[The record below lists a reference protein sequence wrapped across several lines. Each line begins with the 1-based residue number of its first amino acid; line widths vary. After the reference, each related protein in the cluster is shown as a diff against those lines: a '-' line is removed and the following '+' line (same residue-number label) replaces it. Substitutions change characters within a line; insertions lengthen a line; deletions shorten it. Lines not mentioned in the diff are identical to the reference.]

1 MRTLKEVAYRHG
13 LFTPNKKPVQLYY
26 LQLMKFR
33 VTSIRESVDS
43 KPRFD
48 KYDED
53 SPLTAGL
60 ETQIEIKIGA
70 TII

>member
-1 MRTLKEVAYRHG
+1 
-13 LFTPNKKPVQLYY
+13 
-26 LQLMKFR
+26 MKFR
-33 VTSIRESVDS
+33 VTSIRENVDS

-53 SPLTAGL
+53 SPLTGGL